1 MTKKRTADKVQDFAF
16 DDDTSDSDEE
26 GLGDFQA
33 KVGLLKRDTRSK
45 QSPPLKTGAG
55 DSESD
60 ASEEDSDSI
69 SEESEGEVVTKSD
82 FKLSEEQKL
91 KLSKL
96 KSQLADIGGESTSGS
111 ESDDDDDHDQDVPI
125 AANEEGSPDKE
136 KESQEGGESSEEDSD
151 ESGDEDEEES
161 EDDDQEND
169 KPENNTQVSEEKTE
183 ENSQSSPAKK
193 MKLDRDTSTTTEE
206 SKEEKA
212 RKKYRD
218 QLSKMSIEEIQKLK
232 ERLGLKLFQQKLEG
246 TAPERGKKVE
256 FKRDNKNR
264 PREMSSKKTV
274 GRFREVVQ
282 VAKKERRDPRFDPLC
297 GEFNDKLFKE
307 SYQFVNEV
315 KSKELVELKKQLRT
329 EEDHERRE
337 EVKYLIQRMEN
348 QLRAEAQNQVKR
360 AQAEA
365 ENSEKKEKLKSG
377 EKPFYMSKAKRKEAE
392 LVSKYEELQSKGGLD
407 SFMRKTTKKK
417 DSKERKKGLGV
428 TVK

>member
-1 MTKKRTADKVQDFAF
+1 LLDSLLQEACFQINMAKKRKADVGEHFAF
-16 DDDTSDSDEE
+16 DDDTSDSEEE
-26 GLGDFQA
+26 GLEDFQK
-33 KVGLLKRDTRSK
+33 KVGRLN
-45 QSPPLKTGAG
+45 QSEPLASETSRGQDG
-55 DSESD
+55 D
-60 ASEEDSDSI
+60 EEDSDDEEDDEESD
-69 SEESEGEVVTKSD
+69 SEEESSD
-82 FKLSEEQKL
+82 DESDDIALKPESKLSEEKKL
-91 KLSKL
+91 KLSRL
-96 KSQLADIGGESTSGS
+96 QEQLAHIGGESES
-111 ESDDDDDHDQDVPI
+111 ESD
-125 AANEEGSPDKE
+125 E
-136 KESQEGGESSEEDSD
+136 SEEEVELDGTNLQL
-151 ESGDEDEEES
+151 GDKADDGDEEEVKDETS
-161 EDDDQEND
+161 EEEDGDTESDEDQKAEEID
-169 KPENNTQVSEEKTE
+169 QDQPEN
-183 ENSQSSPAKK
+183 KK
-193 MKLDRDTSTTTEE
+193 MKLDPSSNSVETGEA
-206 SKEEKA
+206 KA
-212 RKKYRD
+212 RKKYQE

-232 ERLGLKLFQQKLEG
+232 ERLGLKLFHQKMEG

-315 KSKELVELKKQLRT
+315 KSRELVELKKQLKT
-329 EEDHERRE
+329 EEDKERRE

-365 ENSEKKEKLKSG
+365 ESSDKKEKLKAG
-377 EKPFYMSKAKRKEAE
+377 EKPFYLSKAKKKEVE
-392 LVSKYEELQSKGGLD
+392 LVAKYEELQSKGGLD
-407 SFMRKTTKKK
+407 TFMRKTTKKK

>member
-1 MTKKRTADKVQDFAF
+1 MKR
-16 DDDTSDSDEE
+16 E
-26 GLGDFQA
+26 
-33 KVGLLKRDTRSK
+33 
-45 QSPPLKTGAG
+45 
-55 DSESD
+55 
-60 ASEEDSDSI
+60 
-69 SEESEGEVVTKSD
+69 EVVAKPD

-96 KSQLADIGGESTSGS
+96 KSQLADIGGDSTSGS
-111 ESDDDDDHDQDVPI
+111 DSDDDDDHNQNVPI
-125 AANEEGSPDKE
+125 AAKEEGSPDKE
-136 KESQEGGESSEEDSD
+136 KEAQDGGESSEEDSD
-151 ESGDEDEEES
+151 ELGDEDEEES
-161 EDDDQEND
+161 EDDDDQEND

-183 ENSQSSPAKK
+183 ENSQSSQSKK
-193 MKLDRDTSTTTEE
+193 MKLDPDTSTTTEE

-329 EEDHERRE
+329 EEDRERRE
-337 EVKYLIQRMEN
+337 EVKYLIQRIEN

-392 LVSKYEELQSKGGLD
+392 LMSKYEELQSKGGLD

-417 DSKERKKGLGV
+417 RFKGEEKGLGV

>member
-1 MTKKRTADKVQDFAF
+1 MRVGQLKQSE
-16 DDDTSDSDEE
+16 TSPGQNDSDEDNDDEDDE
-26 GLGDFQA
+26 GSD
-33 KVGLLKRDTRSK
+33 DES
-45 QSPPLKTGAG
+45 
-55 DSESD
+55 DSEEEISD
-60 ASEEDSDSI
+60 AEIAVKPE
-69 SEESEGEVVTKSD
+69 
-82 FKLSEEQKL
+82 FKLSEEKKL
-91 KLSKL
+91 KLSRL
-96 KSQLADIGGESTSGS
+96 QEQLADIGGESESESEIDGNEKEEVLKGGVNLQMGDKVDEEEGEDETSEEES
-111 ESDDDDDHDQDVPI
+111 DIESDDDQEAEETDPDQ
-125 AANEEGSPDKE
+125 
-136 KESQEGGESSEEDSD
+136 
-151 ESGDEDEEES
+151 
-161 EDDDQEND
+161 
-169 KPENNTQVSEEKTE
+169 PENKKLKLNPSS
-183 ENSQSSPAKK
+183 NSVETGEA
-193 MKLDRDTSTTTEE
+193 
-206 SKEEKA
+206 KA
-212 RKKYRD
+212 RKKYQE

-232 ERLGLKLFQQKLEG
+232 ERLGLKLFHQKLEG

-315 KSKELVELKKQLRT
+315 KSRELVELKKQLKT
-329 EEDHERRE
+329 EEDKERRE

-365 ENSEKKEKLKSG
+365 ESSDKKEKLKAG
-377 EKPFYMSKAKRKEAE
+377 EKPFYLSKAKKKEAE
-392 LVSKYEELQSKGGLD
+392 LVAKYEELQSKGGLD
-407 SFMRKTTKKK
+407 TFMRKTTKKK

>member
-1 MTKKRTADKVQDFAF
+1 MAKKRKADVGEHFAF
-16 DDDTSDSDEE
+16 DDDTSDSEEE
-26 GLGDFQA
+26 GLEDFQK
-33 KVGLLKRDTRSK
+33 KVGRLN
-45 QSPPLKTGAG
+45 QSEPLASETSRGQDG
-55 DSESD
+55 D
-60 ASEEDSDSI
+60 EEDSDDEEDDEESD
-69 SEESEGEVVTKSD
+69 SEEESSD
-82 FKLSEEQKL
+82 DESDNIALKPESKLSEEKKL
-91 KLSKL
+91 KLSRL
-96 KSQLADIGGESTSGS
+96 QEQLAHIGGESES
-111 ESDDDDDHDQDVPI
+111 ESDNDESEEEVERDDGANLQMGDQADDGDGDEEDVRDE
-125 AANEEGSPDKE
+125 N
-136 KESQEGGESSEEDSD
+136 SEEDGDTQSD
-151 ESGDEDEEES
+151 KDQEAEENDED
-161 EDDDQEND
+161 Q
-169 KPENNTQVSEEKTE
+169 PEN
-183 ENSQSSPAKK
+183 KK
-193 MKLDRDTSTTTEE
+193 MKLDPSSNSVETGEA
-206 SKEEKA
+206 KA
-212 RKKYRD
+212 RKKYQE

-232 ERLGLKLFQQKLEG
+232 ERLGLKLFHQKMEG

-315 KSKELVELKKQLRT
+315 KSRELVELKKQLKT
-329 EEDHERRE
+329 EEDKERRE

-365 ENSEKKEKLKSG
+365 ESSDKKEKLKAG
-377 EKPFYMSKAKRKEAE
+377 EKPFYLSKAKKKEVE
-392 LVSKYEELQSKGGLD
+392 LVAKYEELQSKGGLD
-407 SFMRKTTKKK
+407 TFMRKTTKKK

>member
-1 MTKKRTADKVQDFAF
+1 MVKKRKSDVDFAF
-16 DDDTSDSDEE
+16 DDDTSDSEEE
-26 GLGDFQA
+26 GLKDFQMR
-33 KVGLLKRDTRSK
+33 VGQLK
-45 QSPPLKTGAG
+45 QSETSSGQDG
-55 DSESD
+55 SDEDNDDEDDEGSDDESDSEEEISD
-60 ASEEDSDSI
+60 AEIAVKPE
-69 SEESEGEVVTKSD
+69 
-82 FKLSEEQKL
+82 FKLSEEKKL
-91 KLSKL
+91 KLSRL
-96 KSQLADIGGESTSGS
+96 QEQLADIGGESESESEIDGNEKEEVLKGGVNLQMGDKVDEEEGEDETSEEEGDI
-111 ESDDDDDHDQDVPI
+111 ESDDDQKAEETDPDQ
-125 AANEEGSPDKE
+125 
-136 KESQEGGESSEEDSD
+136 
-151 ESGDEDEEES
+151 
-161 EDDDQEND
+161 
-169 KPENNTQVSEEKTE
+169 PENKKLKLNPSS
-183 ENSQSSPAKK
+183 NSVETGEA
-193 MKLDRDTSTTTEE
+193 
-206 SKEEKA
+206 KA
-212 RKKYRD
+212 RKKYQE

-232 ERLGLKLFQQKLEG
+232 ERLGLKLFHQKLEG

-315 KSKELVELKKQLRT
+315 KSRELVELKKQLKT
-329 EEDHERRE
+329 EEDKERRE

-365 ENSEKKEKLKSG
+365 ESSDKKEKLKAG
-377 EKPFYMSKAKRKEAE
+377 EKPFYLSKAKKKEAE
-392 LVSKYEELQSKGGLD
+392 LVAKYEELQSKGGLD
-407 SFMRKTTKKK
+407 TFMRKTTKKK

>member
-1 MTKKRTADKVQDFAF
+1 MVKKRKSDVDFAF
-16 DDDTSDSDEE
+16 DDDTSDSEEE
-26 GLGDFQA
+26 GLKDFQMR
-33 KVGLLKRDTRSK
+33 VGQLK
-45 QSPPLKTGAG
+45 QSETSPGQDG
-55 DSESD
+55 SDEDNDDEDDEGSDDESDSEEEISD
-60 ASEEDSDSI
+60 AEIAVKPE
-69 SEESEGEVVTKSD
+69 
-82 FKLSEEQKL
+82 FKLSEEKKL
-91 KLSKL
+91 KLSRL
-96 KSQLADIGGESTSGS
+96 QEQLADIGGESESESEIDGNEKEEVLKGGVNLQMGDKVDEEEGEDETSEEEGDI
-111 ESDDDDDHDQDVPI
+111 ESDDDQEAEETDPDQ
-125 AANEEGSPDKE
+125 
-136 KESQEGGESSEEDSD
+136 
-151 ESGDEDEEES
+151 
-161 EDDDQEND
+161 
-169 KPENNTQVSEEKTE
+169 PENKKLKLNPSS
-183 ENSQSSPAKK
+183 NSVETGEA
-193 MKLDRDTSTTTEE
+193 
-206 SKEEKA
+206 KA
-212 RKKYRD
+212 RKKYQE

-232 ERLGLKLFQQKLEG
+232 ERLGLKLFHQKLEG

-315 KSKELVELKKQLRT
+315 KSRELVELKKQLKT
-329 EEDHERRE
+329 EEDKERRE

-365 ENSEKKEKLKSG
+365 ESSDKKEKLKAG
-377 EKPFYMSKAKRKEAE
+377 EKPFYLSKAKKKEAE
-392 LVSKYEELQSKGGLD
+392 LVAKYEELQSKGGLD
-407 SFMRKTTKKK
+407 TFMRKTTKKK